1 MEFLVEF
8 EVNVPDA
15 APASEIDD
23 WMHVTITSFRAHPN
37 APPPHTAI
45 SATAGARS

>member
-15 APASEIDD
+15 APASEIDARY
-23 WMHVTITSFRAHPN
+23 RAE
-37 APPPHTAI
+37 A
-45 SATAGARS
+45 SAAAAGGRT